1 MIKKKSLALLIYT
14 LYFEINKVLY
24 HSKVLSILYKA
35 VHFANMFE
43 TNLIWFNLCLVA
55 VPQLQIAWSAQ
66 VNTTAL
72 DRKVIISGDHNEVI
86 VSTDRA

>member
-1 MIKKKSLALLIYT
+1 
-14 LYFEINKVLY
+14 
-24 HSKVLSILYKA
+24 
-35 VHFANMFE
+35 MFD

-55 VPQLQIAWSAQ
+55 VPQIAWSAQ

>member
-1 MIKKKSLALLIYT
+1 MKST
-14 LYFEINKVLY
+14 KVFVTPKFL
-24 HSKVLSILYKA
+24 VLYKA
-35 VHFANMFE
+35 VHFANMFD
-43 TNLIWFNLCLVA
+43 TNLIWFNRCLVA
-55 VPQLQIAWSAQ
+55 VPQIAWSAQ